1 MSENNI
7 EENSENTVL
16 KPTSNGA
23 HSPRC
28 AHILKCT
35 SVRGCAPTVVG
46 ILNVTP
52 DSFSDGGSYP
62 TVEAAVEAAKSMC
75 AAGASIIDVGGESTR
90 PGFTE
95 VSEAEEIS
103 RTVEVITRLTGEGI
117 TVSIDTRHPRVAQAA
132 LEAGAHILNDIDG
145 FRDPR
150 MIRVA
155 ADAGCACIVMSNA
168 SHAKEIASFWNNQT
182 DKLLAAG
189 ISRDC
194 IIVDPGFGFGK
205 DAQENA
211 QLMRDLPQLVQDCA
225 FPVLVGVSRK
235 RWIGKTAGITDA
247 PKRDAA
253 TLGADLFAA
262 SAGAAYLRVHNVAE
276 TLEGLATYWPLIA
289 SKPKR
294 ALIALGSEVG
304 AVSLERE
311 KTAGAPGDAETKL
324 ANMKRVNAERAKEQ
338 TEEKEPGTKAHF
350 DPASFKGKSFDELQY
365 ASSLSHLK
373 EALKAIDALPFTS
386 TAKTSSIYVSEGALG
401 VENPVLNAVIEVKTS
416 LLPFALL
423 QNLLQIE
430 ASLGRGRPHP
440 RTIDLDLLWVEG
452 QVQQTPT
459 LTLPHPGIGMRHFVL
474 RPLAEVIGPPCHFL
488 KDIGIELA
496 PKDERIG
503 PIIKKLAVPLS

>member
-7 EENSENTVL
+7 EESSEINVL
-16 KPTSNGA
+16 KPASNGVHPPRRA
-23 HSPRC
+23 PILRC
-28 AHILKCT
+28 A
-35 SVRGCAPTVVG
+35 SDRRCAPVVMG

-62 TVEAAVEAAKSMC
+62 TVETAVEAAKSMC

-95 VSEAEEIS
+95 ISEAEEIS
-103 RTVEVITRLTGEGI
+103 RTVEVITRLTAEGI

-132 LEAGAHILNDIDG
+132 LEAGAHILNDVDG
-145 FRDPR
+145 FRDPG

-168 SHAKEIASFWNNQT
+168 SHAKEIASFWKNQT
-182 DKLLAAG
+182 DELLAAG

-211 QLMRDLPQLVQDCA
+211 QLMRDLPQLVQA
-225 FPVLVGVSRK
+225 FTFPVLVGVSRK
-235 RWIGKTAGITDA
+235 RWIGKTAGIAD
-247 PKRDAA
+247 PPQRDAA

-262 SAGAAYLRVHNVAE
+262 SAGAAYLRVHNVKE
-276 TLEGLATYWPLIA
+276 TVEGLATYWPLA
-289 SKPKR
+289 SSDPKR

-304 AVSLERE
+304 AVSLARE
-311 KTAGAPGDAETKL
+311 KTVDAVGDPRTKL
-324 ANMKRVNAERAKEQ
+324 ANTTLANAKRAKEQ
-338 TEEKEPGTKAHF
+338 TEEKDTGTKAQF
-350 DPASFKGKSFDELQY
+350 DPASFKNKSFDELQY
-365 ASSLSHLK
+365 ASSLLHLK
-373 EALKAIDALPFTS
+373 EALKAIEALPFTS
-386 TAKTSSIYVSEGALG
+386 MVKASSIYVSEGALG

-440 RTIDLDLLWVEG
+440 RTIDLDLLWMEG
-452 QVQQTPT
+452 HIQQTPT

-488 KDIGIELA
+488 KDIGLELA
-496 PKDERIG
+496 PKEERIG
-503 PIIKKLAVPLS
+503 PIIKKLAVSLS